1 MRLRFEM
8 QVRASRLALEVV
20 QRQYALPSFCPS
32 LERFSFSTTDQ
43 LTRSDGSQSVTSAGA
58 LGARPGALGRPRC
71 RHGEPLGAR
80 LELRLRNLS

>member
-1 MRLRFEM
+1 MSDRRGACSAAVGEAKESSYSVLCPLFLGH
-8 QVRASRLALEVV
+8 SDFSSFDDLA
-20 QRQYALPSFCPS
+20 
-32 LERFSFSTTDQ
+32 
-43 LTRSDGSQSVTSAGA
+43 TRTRKEIKGVISAGA